1 MSGEWARGRPSIC
14 DVSYAQAERQGLSD
28 DLLRLGPEV
37 ETLCEGWKAADLAA
51 HLVVRDRRPDAAA
64 GILIG
69 PLAERTARIQAA
81 ERDRWSWPELV
92 ERVRTGPPFPVR
104 LTPVD
109 SMVNTVEY
117 FVHHEDL
124 LRAQPAA
131 LPRKLDPDL
140 ETLLWNRAKVQ
151 GRMLVRK
158 AAVGVSLAAPGY
170 GEATIRR
177 RTPSVTVTGAPGEL
191 VLWMFGRQRAA
202 EVTFAGDELS
212 IERLK
217 QSHLGL

>member
-1 MSGEWARGRPSIC
+1 
-14 DVSYAQAERQGLSD
+14 VSYAQAERQGLAD
-28 DLLRLGPEV
+28 DLLRFGPEAD
-37 ETLCEGWKAADLAA
+37 TLCEGWKAADLAA

-92 ERVRTGPPFPVR
+92 ERVRTGPPFPVH
-104 LTPVD
+104 LTPID
-109 SMVNTVEY
+109 AAVNTVEY

-131 LPRKLDPDL
+131 LPRKLDPEL
-140 ETLLWNRAKVQ
+140 EAQLWSRAKT
-151 GRMLVRK
+151 GARMLLRR
-158 AAVGVSLAAPGY
+158 APVGVSLVAPDY
-170 GEATIRR
+170 GEAGVRR
-177 RTPSVTVTGAPGEL
+177 KSPSVTVTGAPGEL

-202 EVTFAGDELS
+202 EVSYAGDELS
-212 IERLK
+212 VERLK
-217 QSHLGL
+217 QTRLGL

>member
-1 MSGEWARGRPSIC
+1 MSGRGPSISH
-14 DVSYAQAERQGLSD
+14 VSHAQAERQGLAD
-28 DLLRLGPEV
+28 DLLRLGPEA

-69 PLAERTARIQAA
+69 PLAGHTARVQAI

-104 LTPVD
+104 LSPID
-109 SMVNTVEY
+109 SVINTVEY

-131 LPRKLDPDL
+131 LPRKVDSEL
-140 ETLLWNRAKVQ
+140 ETLLWNRAKAQ
-151 GRMLVRK
+151 GRMLVRR
-158 AAVGVSLAAPGY
+158 AAVGVTLAAPGY
-170 GEATIRR
+170 GEAAVRH
-177 RTPSVTVTGAPGEL
+177 RTPSVTVSGAPGEL

-202 EVTFAGDELS
+202 EVTYAGDELS
-212 IERLK
+212 IERLR
-217 QSHLGL
+217 QSQLGL

>member
-1 MSGEWARGRPSIC
+1 M
-14 DVSYAQAERQGLSD
+14 SYAQAERQGLAD
-28 DLLRLGPEV
+28 DLLRLGPEA

-69 PLAERTARIQAA
+69 RLAEHTTRVQAN

-92 ERVRTGPPFPVR
+92 ERVRTGPPFPVH
-104 LTPVD
+104 LSPLD
-109 SMVNTVEY
+109 AAINTVEY

-140 ETLLWNRAKVQ
+140 EALLWSRAKQ
-151 GRMLVRK
+151 GGRMLVRK
-158 AAVGVSLAAPGY
+158 AAVGVTLAAPGY

-177 RTPSVTVTGAPGEL
+177 RAPIVTVTGSPGEL

-202 EVTFAGDELS
+202 EVTYSGDELS
-212 IERLK
+212 IERLR

>member
-1 MSGEWARGRPSIC
+1 
-14 DVSYAQAERQGLSD
+14 QAERQGLAD
-28 DLLRLGPEV
+28 DFLRLGPEA
-37 ETLCEGWKAADLAA
+37 ETLCEGWTAADLAA

-69 PLAERTARIQAA
+69 PLAEHTARVQAL

-104 LTPVD
+104 LTPID
-109 SMVNTVEY
+109 AAINTLEY

-124 LRAQPAA
+124 LRGQPAA
-131 LPRKLDPDL
+131 LPRKLDPEF
-140 ETLLWNRAKVQ
+140 ETLLWNRAKGQ

-158 AAVGVSLAAPGY
+158 APVGVSLAAPGY

-177 RTPSVTVTGAPGEL
+177 RTPTVTVRGAPGEL
-191 VLWMFGRQRAA
+191 ILWMFGRQRAA
-202 EVTFAGDELS
+202 EVSFSGDELS

-217 QSHLGL
+217 QSRLGL